1 MISVTLTF
9 TGKGRIVRIDDK
21 ILHALKMAVA
31 SAGGA
36 KELAARCGVSASNI
50 SRYLSGKVRS
60 VTDDC
65 WEKLSAEL
73 DIPPLPSAAGTITNT
88 PELRRY
94 LLDAM
99 NRCGMKNCE
108 QLRRAVG
115 YDSPRT
121 MQRLFAGEINWFP
134 DMLSAVLDTLGCDR
148 ETLPVSAAEKELL
161 APGGFYRDGA
171 LLVRPVPVV
180 DWANAASHL
189 ATLGAE
195 NVMMRRWDV
204 ENTETVPV
212 PVGARRDTS
221 AFRVHGISME
231 PKIIDDD
238 IVLVEPV
245 SALDEIPDN
254 KIVVVRFNENSSRSG
269 LVVCKRFR
277 RQSGN
282 TLLLTSDNPEGQ
294 LIPFSPDEVAWI
306 GIVVKKI
313 SEM

>member
-1 MISVTLTF
+1 M
-9 TGKGRIVRIDDK
+9 KIDDK
-21 ILHALKMAVA
+21 ILHALKMAVV

-65 WEKLSAEL
+65 WEKLQSVL
-73 DIPPLPSAAGTITNT
+73 DMPAPPHTAGTVTNT

-94 LLDAM
+94 LLAAM
-99 NRCGMKNCE
+99 KRCGMDNCD

-121 MQRLFAGEINWFP
+121 MRRLFDGEINWFP

-148 ETLPVSAAEKELL
+148 REVPVSAAEKELL
-161 APGGFYRDGA
+161 APAGLYRDGA

-189 ATLGAE
+189 ETLGSE

-238 IVLVEPV
+238 IVLVEPAA
-245 SALDEIPDN
+245 SLDEIPDN
-254 KIVVVRFNENSSRSG
+254 KIVVVRFNERAGHSET
-269 LVVCKRFR
+269 VVCKRFR

-282 TLLLTSDNPEGQ
+282 ALLLTSDNPEGRI
-294 LIPFSPDEVAWI
+294 IPFSPEEISWI
-306 GIVVKKI
+306 GVVVKKI